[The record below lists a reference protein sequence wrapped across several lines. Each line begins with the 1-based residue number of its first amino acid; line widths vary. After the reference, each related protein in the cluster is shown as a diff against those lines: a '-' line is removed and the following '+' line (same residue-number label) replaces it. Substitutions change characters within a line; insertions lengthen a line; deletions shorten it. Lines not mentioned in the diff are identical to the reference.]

1 MTTERT
7 ARGRIVIGTLGL
19 DQHEVGAF
27 AVGQLLTRHGYE
39 VVYLG
44 RFNTPETL
52 VTAAVDEDAQIV
64 GVSVHSWELESYVE
78 ELVERA
84 HDARVAVVV
93 GGSVL
98 TEHDRDDLLGR
109 GVSAV
114 FGAYAREP
122 DVVAVL
128 DRLVD
133 AVRTGALDDDGAE
146 TLLPLD
152 GRVAIVTGAARGLG
166 LAYATAL
173 SEQGAVVVANDIDA
187 AALAAAAGTAGPN
200 LMSVPCDASTLEG
213 AAHLVETTL
222 AEFGRLD
229 AVIANAGVLRSGPIL
244 QLDDADV
251 DAVLGVHVRGTFFL
265 VQSAGRYWRAEAKA
279 GRVAAPAV
287 VTTTSSA
294 GLYGF
299 RGEAI
304 YSAAKAAIATF
315 TRVAADELGRYGVT
329 VNAIAPV
336 ARTRLTA
343 WLEESDAG
351 LDGDAYSPEHVA
363 SLVCW
368 LVGPR
373 ARDVSGR
380 IFEVGGGSVATV
392 AGWRRDV
399 EAALS
404 AGAPAAHIDRV
415 LHDLLDRSQPV
426 TPIAAA
432 DSKPAGER

>member
-1 MTTERT
+1 MNGRI

-27 AVGQLLTRHGYE
+27 AVSQLLMRHGYE

-44 RFNTPETL
+44 RFNTPATL
-52 VTAAVDEDAQIV
+52 VAAAVDEDAEIV
-64 GVSVHSWELESYVE
+64 GVSVHSWELESYVD

-84 HDARVAVVV
+84 RDARVAVVV

-109 GVSAV
+109 GVSGV
-114 FGAYAREP
+114 FGAYAGEP
-122 DVVAVL
+122 DVVSTL

-133 AVRTGALDDDGAE
+133 AVRTGTLHDGGAE
-146 TLLPLD
+146 TPPSLD
-152 GRVAIVTGAARGLG
+152 GSVAIVTGAARGLG
-166 LAYATAL
+166 LAYASAL

-187 AALAAAAGTAGPN
+187 AELETAAGAAGPR
-200 LMSVPCDASTLEG
+200 LMSVQGDASTPEG
-213 AAHLVETTL
+213 AAHLVERTL
-222 AEFGRLD
+222 AEFGQLD

-244 QLDDADV
+244 QLGHADV

-265 VQSAGRYWRAEAKA
+265 VQAAGRYWRAEAKA

-304 YSAAKAAIATF
+304 YSAAKAAIAAF
-315 TRVAADELGRYGVT
+315 TLVAADELGRYGVT
-329 VNAIAPV
+329 VNAFAPG

-343 WLEESDAG
+343 WMDESDAG
-351 LDGDAYSPEHVA
+351 FGGDAYSPAHVA
-363 SLVCW
+363 PLVCW

-380 IFEVGGGSVATV
+380 VFEVGGGSVATV

-399 EAALS
+399 EVALP
-404 AGAPAAHIDRV
+404 AGAPAARIDRV
-415 LHDLLDRSQPV
+415 MRELLDRSQPV
-426 TPIAAA
+426 APIAAA
-432 DSKPAGER
+432 AAGPSR